1 MVLFRKKLDFSMTDM
16 HTHILPETDD
26 GAKDINTSVA
36 MLEIAHEEGINTM
49 IVTPHYHP
57 GKCMTDQAIIAER
70 IELFRD
76 IAKQLYPDFRI
87 YAGREIYYTGG
98 ISENIRSRKLTINN
112 SRYALVEFDFHETR
126 QNIRN
131 AMYNIMSEGLIPIIA
146 HIERYT
152 DCVRGWDFVYELK
165 DMGVV
170 IQINAASVTGEGGS
184 EVKKYVRSLLKE
196 EIVDIIATDAH
207 SAGHRSPRMKEAV
220 LWVAA
225 RCGNEYARKI
235 SCDNPERII
244 SDMYLD

>member
-1 MVLFRKKLDFSMTDM
+1 MGLFKKKLDFSMTDM
-16 HTHILPETDD
+16 HIHILPETDD

-36 MLEIAHEEGINTM
+36 MLEIAHEDGIDTM

-57 GKCMTDQAIIAER
+57 AKCMTEQTIIEQR
-70 IELFRD
+70 TDKLRD
-76 IAKQLYPDFRI
+76 IAAQLYPGFRI

-98 ISENIRSRKLTINN
+98 ISENIRSRKLTINS

-131 AMYNIMSEGLIPIIA
+131 AMADIMSEGLIPIIA

-152 DCVRGWDFVYELK
+152 DCVKDWDFVYELK

-170 IQINAASVTGEGGS
+170 IQINASSVTGGGGS
-184 EVKKYVRSLLKE
+184 EIKKYVRSLLKE

-207 SAGHRSPRMKEAV
+207 SAGHRAPRMKEAV

-244 SDMYLD
+244 NDMYLD